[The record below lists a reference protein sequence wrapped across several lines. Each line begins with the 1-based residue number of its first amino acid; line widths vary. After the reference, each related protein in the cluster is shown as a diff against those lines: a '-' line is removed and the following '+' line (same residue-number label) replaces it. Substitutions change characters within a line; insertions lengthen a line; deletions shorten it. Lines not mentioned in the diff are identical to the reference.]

1 MFILYMQNVNRKDST
16 MGLSC
21 KHGCSH
27 LIRRDHIY
35 SDVLKLYEDF
45 SKIVNE
51 FPFRI
56 SFNDEHAVDGGV
68 GYIACGFLPFTFP
81 FL

>member
-1 MFILYMQNVNRKDST
+1 M

-21 KHGCSH
+21 KHGCPH

-56 SFNDEHAVDGGV
+56 SFKDEHAVGV
-68 GYIACGFLPFTFP
+68 ARDMLSGFWSCASEKFF
-81 FL
+81 